1 MYKIINNVKDE
12 LIINKSKFISFAI
25 YISNVQMANEVL
37 DKLKKEYKDATHIC
51 YAYKIGN
58 IKRFNDDNEPKGT
71 AGMPILNIIE
81 NKKLDNILIVVV
93 RYFGGIKLCAGGLLR
108 AYSNSAS
115 LVISDDNLTIIKKEY
130 KVKIEFIYNNLNK
143 INYILKDYNI
153 TYKEFDNNVIYE
165 FIINDDNYPEE
176 IDGLILKK
184 EIKQLL

>member
-93 RYFGGIKLCAGGLLR
+93 RYFGGIKLGAGGLLR
-108 AYSNSAS
+108 AYSNGAS

-184 EIKQLL
+184 EMCKL

>member
-1 MYKIINNVKDE
+1 M
-12 LIINKSKFISFAI
+12 
-25 YISNVQMANEVL
+25 
-37 DKLKKEYKDATHIC
+37 
-51 YAYKIGN
+51 
-58 IKRFNDDNEPKGT
+58 
-71 AGMPILNIIE
+71 
-81 NKKLDNILIVVV
+81 
-93 RYFGGIKLCAGGLLR
+93 
-108 AYSNSAS
+108 
-115 LVISDDNLTIIKKEY
+115 KKEY

>member
-25 YISNVQMANEVL
+25 YINDVQMVNDVL

-58 IKRFNDDNEPKGT
+58 VKRFNDDNEPKGT
-71 AGMPILNIIE
+71 AGMPILNVIE
-81 NKKLDNILIVVV
+81 NKELDNILVVVV
-93 RYFGGIKLCAGGLLR
+93 RYFGGIKLGAGGLLR